1 MWKGILPVGSVV
13 LLKDSSRRLVV
24 VGQCVSKAEGGR
36 IYDYTGCLYP
46 EGMTDPE
53 KMYMFDHES
62 IERVYH
68 IGYMD
73 EKSAEFLPQIENM
86 LKERKGVTE

>member
-1 MWKGILPVGSVV
+1 MWKGILPIGSVV
-13 LLKDSSRRLVV
+13 LLKDSTRRLVI
-24 VGQCVSKAEGGR
+24 VGQYVSKAENDR

-46 EGMTDPE
+46 EGLTDPE
-53 KMYMFDHES
+53 KMYLFDSGS

-73 EKSAEFLPQIENM
+73 EKTAEFLPQIENM
-86 LKERKGVTE
+86 LKKAKSVTE